1 MKFTLRQEPLKGK
14 ACGIDGIPTLSYLYP
29 GLVLLLEQDKSH
41 TTKSNATER
50 KQLEALKFV
59 CCVSLIDPSL
69 DNGDICAC
77 DANHVKVPK
86 SLRHLRGNLF
96 VSPLAGQR
104 VSTGTILNDPVD
116 GMPKLFFIF
125 PDLSVR
131 IVGEFKLKCSL
142 MNLDKYSFTKLDQ
155 RSCIR
160 R

>member
-41 TTKSNATER
+41 SNSSNTR
-50 KQLEALKFV
+50 KNLEALNYV
-59 CCVSLIDPSL
+59 CSVSLSESSANNI
-69 DNGDICAC
+69 DICAC

-86 SLRHLRGNLF
+86 SLRHLRGKLF

-116 GMPKLFFIF
+116 GIPKLFFIF